1 MQNALSEYTQW
12 FLNPET
18 CPDWINQAVLKERY
32 TRGKL
37 GCPKCSGRLGAFDFV
52 RKREHRELGPIWM
65 QKSRVDLVRHV
76 TIPSVPIHSRKTFPL
91 HTEVTETVKSPSN
104 NEGILTT
111 SGGDASVSVTD
122 SDTSVQRSDPK
133 DSLSATVGTS
143 PQLDLPDS
151 HQTSDVNIEVGQNES
166 NGNILEDV
174 ITSGGRFR
182 VLDSLPDNPKEQPL
196 PEKVE
201 DLIDPENA
209 YTCPICLDLLYQAHT
224 CRPCLHVYCAP
235 CLRRLCGATPIHTK
249 CPLCREVI
257 AACLPNHEMTNLV
270 KKVFPKEYKLRNSS
284 EKKQKSKLPPLP
296 SNRNFTVTR
305 INRDRNR
312 NYVLVHWAGVCFV
325 VLLCVMAISILATT
339 VGMLLW
345 YLWETFMDYFI
356 DGLVSINGYFDYS
369 WQLIIMILMEKSD
382 EISPELAKMLLGS
395 FGQVLH
401 AVGKLFNRTI
411 ENAKD
416 LSQMGDL
423 GTKKENTQYSY
434 TVSAFQVDLANYV
447 LVMGFVTYLIYRFAR
462 YRQARQVEA
471 GQN

>member
-1 MQNALSEYTQW
+1 MSFEACHFKVKLKISNQNVALD
-12 FLNPET
+12 F
-18 CPDWINQAVLKERY
+18 
-32 TRGKL
+32 TR
-37 GCPKCSGRLGAFDFV
+37 
-52 RKREHRELGPIWM
+52 
-65 QKSRVDLVRHV
+65 
-76 TIPSVPIHSRKTFPL
+76 
-91 HTEVTETVKSPSN
+91 
-104 NEGILTT
+104 
-111 SGGDASVSVTD
+111 ASSF
-122 SDTSVQRSDPK
+122 SCHIS
-133 DSLSATVGTS
+133 
-143 PQLDLPDS
+143 
-151 HQTSDVNIEVGQNES
+151 
-166 NGNILEDV
+166 
-174 ITSGGRFR
+174 
-182 VLDSLPDNPKEQPL
+182 
-196 PEKVE
+196 
-201 DLIDPENA
+201 
-209 YTCPICLDLLYQAHT
+209 
-224 CRPCLHVYCAP
+224 
-235 CLRRLCGATPIHTK
+235 
-249 CPLCREVI
+249 
-257 AACLPNHEMTNLV
+257 EMTNLV